1 MVATPSTGCL
11 PLVSKLKSDDRRK
24 SIATGRRRQFSDLLT
39 RFSDR
44 IINDRIARAVND
56 REFRDGSIRSNLE
69 ANIDY
74 EGCTGGDLSVWLIPR
89 ALKPILD
96 NLSVKTDVGFAIAGC
111 RPVLMSLAVPGSL
124 LIFIG
129 LRATASFPV
138 LFFCVRTV
146 FRFLGSFA

>member
-44 IINDRIARAVND
+44 IINDHIARAVND
-56 REFRDGSIRSNLE
+56 REFRDGSIRLNLE

-74 EGCTGGDLSVWLIPR
+74 EGCTSGDLTVRLVPR
-89 ALKPILD
+89 GLKPIPD
-96 NLSVKTDVGFAIAGC
+96 DLSVKTDLCLPISRGRTMF
-111 RPVLMSLAVPGSL
+111 LSLAVPGSRL
-124 LIFIG
+124 MFFG
-129 LRATASFPV
+129 LSVAIPLAAILRCSRAI
-138 LFFCVRTV
+138 
-146 FRFLGSFA
+146 FRFLGSFR